1 VRKDEQLYAH
11 FFLTTTDSDHRD
23 HLQIELSLPIFR
35 VDKKKK
41 SSESVVSAEQIPSP
55 SILFFL
61 KKRNL
66 FFDTQTKSVVGYV
79 FNSTFVGHSRQMQ
92 EDQ

>member
-1 VRKDEQLYAH
+1 VRKDEQSYAH

-35 VDKKKK
+35 VEKKNK
-41 SSESVVSAEQIPSP
+41 SSESVVPAEQIPSP
-55 SILFFL
+55 SIFFL
-61 KKRNL
+61 IKRNL

-79 FNSTFVGHSRQMQ
+79 FNSTFVGQMRK
-92 EDQ
+92 DQ

>member
-35 VDKKKK
+35 VEKKNK

-55 SILFFL
+55 SILFL
-61 KKRNL
+61 KKKETYFSIHRPKVWL
-66 FFDTQTKSVVGYV
+66 AMC
-79 FNSTFVGHSRQMQ
+79 STVLL
-92 EDQ
+92 